1 MLRSVCTRLGGVTGG
16 ASSAKVCVTGV
27 DGKVH
32 ISFPEDIERSILLR
46 VGGPHPQTVL
56 FEQHGAGVFVAL
68 FKLCEAG
75 EYTLHVRRL
84 VDNPWEVSP
93 LPSMGNRSSWTSC
106 AIFDERAILVQRHT
120 LRFNGAKKPC
130 LLGLW
135 HYSGVNDTLHLAARD
150 EALGEI
156 RLAPNEKWS
165 ECTAHGPFLN
175 VQGPQ
180 RDRSVVESDCEAAAL
195 HRLQF
200 SHDSPTFGGWT
211 TAHTAGACSS
221 RRNESSLVTNYR
233 RLCMLGDSHG
243 LCFRSGM

>member
-180 RDRSVVESDCEAAAL
+180 GDRSVVESNCVSVRQPHCTGYSSHTVAPLSVAGRRWGDKQFTA
-195 HRLQF
+195 RLADF
-200 SHDSPTFGGWT
+200 
-211 TAHTAGACSS
+211 AHPERDFFFPRPLKKS
-221 RRNESSLVTNYR
+221 
-233 RLCMLGDSHG
+233 
-243 LCFRSGM
+243 